1 MQPPLL
7 DEERVRL
14 ETLHQ
19 YQILDTPPEQDFD
32 DLTLL
37 AAHICGAPIA
47 LISLIDADRLWFKSK
62 IGLTVTEIPRARTFC
77 AQAITQPGVFVV
89 RDTLKDVRFAFS
101 PLVTSDPHIRF
112 YAGTPLVTPSNHA
125 LGTLCVLD
133 RAPRELSLEQA
144 EALQAIARQV
154 VAQLELRQNV
164 AALARAAAESK
175 QAEVVIADA
184 RAYAES
190 IVETVREPLV
200 VLDTEMRVKTANRS
214 FYQTFQFLPEATEGR
229 SIYELGQG
237 QLDIPGLRELL
248 AATLSRNS
256 FFQDF
261 EVEQKFPT
269 IGRRTM
275 LLNARKLHRES
286 NHTEMLLLA
295 FEDITLRKLAVR
307 HLVSQH
313 AVSRIL
319 ADSVTLKEAAP
330 QILQAICENLGWTL
344 GAFWCVDHVSDAL
357 HCIGIWHK
365 PSAEV
370 AEFVAISR
378 EAVYAPNTGF
388 PSHVW
393 ASGKTMWVPD
403 IGKDSRFPRA
413 PIAAREGLRAAAGFP
428 VLMRNEIFGVMEFFS
443 HETREPDDDL
453 LNLISTMSVQIGL
466 FVLRRQTEESLRKA
480 HDELE
485 VRVLQR
491 TAQLAQSNVALKA
504 EMSER
509 ERAEE
514 TLYRREREFSALVE
528 SAPDIIA
535 RLDPG
540 LRFTYISPAVEQATG
555 FAAQLLI
562 GETYCEMGLPPET
575 CDRLDKVLHRVFA
588 TGRKDSVEFSFPTP
602 SGVKYYDTIA
612 VPEFARDGSVESVIA
627 VSRDITERKLME
639 NELRASEERFMTAF
653 NASPDPMAISMLED
667 GRYIDVNQSFF
678 QQTGFSRE
686 EVIGHNSVDLNLWMD
701 IHDRAQLHRILG
713 EQGHI
718 HQHELSFRMKS
729 GEVRVGLFSAALIEV
744 GGVRCL
750 LSVITDITQRK
761 QAEEA
766 RGLLLRRLVTTQE
779 EERRRLSRELH
790 DKMGQHLSALTLG
803 IHSFKSFCP
812 DEPLAIE
819 RLQRLLKI
827 TDEVAQ
833 EAHQLAWKMRP
844 AALDD
849 VAMHTAISTYAET
862 WAERAEIEADFH
874 SIGLNEH
881 RFPVHVETTVYRVTQ
896 EALTNILKH
905 AQAQRVSII
914 LEFRGDHLLLIVED
928 NGKGF
933 DAKVALR
940 ATGAGRGLGL
950 IGMQERVALVDGT
963 LDIESSPGAGTTVF
977 VRIPAT
983 PLGPGDTEP

>member
-7 DEERVRL
+7 DEERARL
-14 ETLHQ
+14 DTLYR

-62 IGLTVTEIPRARTFC
+62 IGLTVAELPRARTFC
-77 AQAITQPGVFVV
+77 AQAITQPGLFVV

-101 PLVTSDPHIRF
+101 PLVTSDPRIRF
-112 YAGTPLVTPSNHA
+112 YAGTPLISPTSHA

-133 RAPRELSLEQA
+133 RVPRELSLEQE
-144 EALQAIARQV
+144 EALQAIGRQV
-154 VAQLELRQNV
+154 VTQLELRQNV
-164 AALARAAAESK
+164 VALARAAAESK
-175 QAEVVIADA
+175 QTEAVIADA
-184 RAYAES
+184 RAYSES
-190 IVETVREPLV
+190 IVETVLEPLV
-200 VLDTEMRVKTANRS
+200 VLDGEMRVKMANRS

-229 SIYELGQG
+229 SLYELGQG
-237 QLDIPGLRELL
+237 QWDIPGLREVVEE
-248 AATLSRNS
+248 TLSRNS

-261 EVEQKFPT
+261 EVVHEFPA

-275 LLNARKLHRES
+275 LLNARKLYRDS
-286 NHTEMLLLA
+286 NHTELLLA
-295 FEDITLRKLAVR
+295 FEDITLRKQAER

-319 ADSVTLKEAAP
+319 ADSVTLAEAAP

-344 GAFWCVDHVSDAL
+344 GAFWCVDRVAGVL
-357 HCIGIWHK
+357 NCIGIWHK
-365 PSAEV
+365 PSAEI

-378 EAVYAPNTGF
+378 AAVYAPSTGF

-393 ASGKTMWVPD
+393 ANGKAMWVPD
-403 IGKDSRFPRA
+403 ISKDSRFPRA
-413 PIAAREGLRAAAGFP
+413 PVAAREGLRAAVGFP
-428 VLMRNEIFGVMEFFS
+428 VLIRSEVYGVMEFFS
-443 HETREPDDDL
+443 HETREPDEDL
-453 LNLISTMSVQIGL
+453 LNLMSTMGVQIGL

-480 HDELE
+480 NEELE

-491 TAQLAQSNVALKA
+491 TAQLAQTNVALKA

-535 RLDPG
+535 RLNPA
-540 LRFTYISPAVEQATG
+540 LHFTYISPAVEQATG
-555 FAAQLLI
+555 LAAHTLI
-562 GETYCEMGLPPET
+562 GETYCEMGLPRET
-575 CDRLDKVLHRVFA
+575 CDRLDKVLYRVFA
-588 TGRKDSVEFSFPTP
+588 TGRKESVEFSFPSPT
-602 SGVKYYDTIA
+602 GVRHYDTIA

-627 VSRDITERKLME
+627 ISRDITERKLVE

-667 GRYIDVNQSFF
+667 GRYIDVNESFF
-678 QQTGFSRE
+678 QQTGFTRE

-701 IHDRAQLHRILG
+701 INDRAQLHRILS
-713 EQGHI
+713 EQGSI
-718 HQHELSFRMKS
+718 RQHELSFRMKS

-766 RGLLLRRLVTTQE
+766 RGQLLRRLVTTQE

-833 EAHQLAWKMRP
+833 EAHQLAWRMRP

-849 VAMHTAISTYAET
+849 VGMHTAISSYAET
-862 WAERAEIEADFH
+862 WAERAEIAADFH

-881 RFPVHVETTVYRVTQ
+881 RFPMHVETTVYRVTQ

-905 AQAQRVSII
+905 SQAQRVSII

-933 DAKVALR
+933 DAKAALR

-983 PLGPGDTEP
+983 PLEPGDIEP